1 MKQAAPGF
9 PVNEFPP
16 PSADRRLAGL
26 LCVVAILAVLLGT
39 LWPFHPF
46 PKNDVTWLEG
56 TNGLRFGSEGVVLS
70 ESPVQPRPGSGNE
83 NSVTLELLLRPA
95 NVEFSGNILTF
106 YSPQR
111 PEKFL
116 VRQWTD
122 GLVVAYESIDAR
134 GETKRAGFYV
144 DHAFHA
150 SKLFLLTIT
159 SGPGGTSAYRDAAR
173 AQSFPRFKIS
183 PDEFAGQIVLGTSPI
198 GYTPWRGEIC
208 GLAIYPRQLAP
219 AEILRHYAEWISP
232 SALDLAD
239 PDGALTRYVFSE
251 HAGRKV
257 YNAVPFAP
265 SLAIPESFNVPHKM
279 FLRSA
284 VKEFH
289 PDHRYVA
296 DVLINI
302 AGFVPLGLILSVYFS
317 LTRLRSAAVLYAALV
332 GASLSFTVEVL
343 QFYIPRRMSGTTDI
357 ITNTLGAFLG
367 AVLVRPELMRKI
379 LRTARLLSPQK
390 SAVPTQD

>member
-1 MKQAAPGF
+1 
-9 PVNEFPP
+9 
-16 PSADRRLAGL
+16 
-26 LCVVAILAVLLGT
+26 VAILAVLFGT

-70 ESPVQPRPGSGNE
+70 ESPVQPRPGSDNE

-95 NVEFSGNILTF
+95 SVEFSGNILTF
-106 YSPQR
+106 YSPER

-122 GLVVAYESIDAR
+122 GLLVTHESIDAR
-134 GETKRAGFYV
+134 GETKRAKFDV

-150 SKLFLLTIT
+150 SKLLLLTIT
-159 SGPGGTSAYRDAAR
+159 SGAGGTSVYRDAAR

-198 GYTPWRGEIC
+198 DYRPWQGEIC

-219 AEILRHYAEWISP
+219 AEISRHYAAWTSP
-232 SALDLAD
+232 SAVDLAD
-239 PDGALTRYVFSE
+239 SDGAITRYVFSE

-257 YNAVPFAP
+257 YNAVPSAP
-265 SLAIPESFNVPHKM
+265 SLAIPASFSIPHKA
-279 FLRSA
+279 FLSSA

-289 PDHRYVA
+289 PDYLYVD
-296 DVLINI
+296 DVLVNI

-317 LTRLRSAAVLYAALV
+317 WTRLRSDAILYATLV

-367 AVLVRPELMRKI
+367 AVLVRSEFMRKI